1 MKWRI
6 ISDYKNLGNGNKQ
19 SLTHHFNNEEEALE
33 KQQELLKIQDQRDS
47 LARNAHKIS
56 NAHSVTA
63 CAQDLADVGAT
74 IREATDYFL
83 QNRFAEKGVV
93 TALVTANEF

>member
-1 MKWRI
+1 MRN
-6 ISDYKNLGNGNKQ
+6 SKNFSKFKTKEIHLLVM
-19 SLTHHFNNEEEALE
+19 LTRYQTH
-33 KQQELLKIQDQRDS
+33 I
-47 LARNAHKIS
+47 
-56 NAHSVTA
+56 SVTA

-93 TALVTANEF
+93 TALVAANDF